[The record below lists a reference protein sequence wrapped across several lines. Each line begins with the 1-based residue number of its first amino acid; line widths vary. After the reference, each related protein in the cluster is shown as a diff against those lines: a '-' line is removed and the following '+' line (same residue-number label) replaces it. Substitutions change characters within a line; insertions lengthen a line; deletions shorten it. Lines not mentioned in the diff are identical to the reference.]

1 MTDIVIIGGGETA
14 HLAFEYFTH
23 DSDYNVVAFSL
34 DREYIKEDSFLGLPI
49 IAFDELVEKYSP
61 QKYKAFVAVSSTK
74 LNRVRKGLYDRAK
87 LLGYELVS
95 YISSHSFLWG
105 NVEVGENCFILEDN
119 TLQPFTKVGNNVVM
133 WSGNHLGHRSRI
145 EDHCFISSHCVISGY
160 CVIGSC
166 SFLGVNSTI
175 EDNIIIGPDNF
186 IGAGALIQKSTEPK
200 GLYQENKT
208 EISKITT
215 HRLFKVK
222 E

>member
-1 MTDIVIIGGGETA
+1 MTNIVIIGGGETA

-23 DSDYNVVAFSL
+23 DSEYNVVAFSL
-34 DREYIKEDSFLGLPI
+34 DRDYIKEDEFLGLPV
-49 IAFDELVEKYSP
+49 IALDELAESYPP

-74 LNRVRKGLYDRAK
+74 LNRVRKELYDRAK
-87 LLGYELVS
+87 SLGYELVS
-95 YISSHSFLWG
+95 YISSRAFVWR
-105 NVEVGENCFILEDN
+105 NVEIGENCFILEDN

-160 CVIGSC
+160 CVIGNS
-166 SFLGVNSTI
+166 SFLGVNSTL
-175 EDNIIIGPDNF
+175 EDNVIIESDNF
-186 IGAGALIQKSTEPK
+186 IGAGALIQKSTDPK
-200 GLYQENKT
+200 SLYQESKT
-208 EISKITT
+208 ELSKINT

>member
-1 MTDIVIIGGGETA
+1 MTNIVIIGGGETA

-23 DSDYNVVAFSL
+23 DSEYNVVAFSL
-34 DREYIKEDSFLGLPI
+34 DRDYIKEDEFLGLPV
-49 IAFDELVEKYSP
+49 IALDELAESYPP

-87 LLGYELVS
+87 SLGYELVS
-95 YISSHSFLWG
+95 YISSRAFVWRD
-105 NVEVGENCFILEDN
+105 VEIGENCFILEDN
-119 TLQPFTKVGNNVVM
+119 TLQPFTKIGNNVVM

-160 CVIGSC
+160 CVIGNS
-166 SFLGVNSTI
+166 SFLGVNSTL
-175 EDNIIIGPDNF
+175 EDNVIIESDNF
-186 IGAGALIQKSTEPK
+186 IGAGALIQKSTDPK
-200 GLYQENKT
+200 SLYQESKT
-208 EISKITT
+208 ELSKINT

>member
-34 DREYIKEDSFLGLPI
+34 DREYIKEDGFLGLPI
-49 IAFDELVEKYSP
+49 IALDQLVENYPP

-95 YISSHSFLWG
+95 YISSRSFIWG

-133 WSGNHLGHRSRI
+133 WSGNHLGHRSKI

-160 CVIGSC
+160 CVIGNG

-175 EDNIIIGPDNF
+175 EDNVIIGADNF
-186 IGAGALIQKSTEPK
+186 IGAGALIQKNTEPK
-200 GLYQENKT
+200 GLYQESKT

-215 HRLFKVK
+215 HRLFRVK